1 MIFTFVL
8 HSTILK
14 IFPTVCENI
23 TFFSKKISKSAHLGA
38 GFGKVARGLTSAAP
52 FEEIRTSF
60 FDYLYPSS
68 YFLFMGQNSNVR
80 NAVEALKNTA

>member
-1 MIFTFVL
+1 MSLELQIRCTFCVLVKNRRFFTKKN
-8 HSTILK
+8 LK
-14 IFPTVCENI
+14 N
-23 TFFSKKISKSAHLGA
+23 AHLGA
-38 GFGKVARGLTSAAP
+38 DFEKVARGRTSAAP

-80 NAVEALKNTA
+80 NAVEALKIP